1 MQDTCQSIIERRPLR
16 PGFGFDDV
24 GEVVPI
30 AEPAHDLGDVCP
42 HCSRSYHEEGTGQDV
57 AEIREQAIREVLD
70 FLTAGEVEVN
80 RIGWRCSL
88 TAWLVNRQQESQRE
102 LAARLGVT
110 EGRISQSLK
119 SARDEIARF
128 IRAKQGQ
135 AFSGAKVRPH
145 RYER

>member
-1 MQDTCQSIIERRPLR
+1 VSRAPSNLA
-16 PGFGFDDV
+16 FDDQ
-24 GEVVPI
+24 GEVVCTVQP
-30 AEPAHDLGDVCP
+30 PADLGDVCP
-42 HCSRSYHEEGTGQDV
+42 HCSRSYHEEGLTSLDV

-88 TAWLVNRQQESQRE
+88 TAWLVNRQESQRE

-135 AFSGAKVRPH
+135 ASSVAKVRPH
-145 RYER
+145 RYE